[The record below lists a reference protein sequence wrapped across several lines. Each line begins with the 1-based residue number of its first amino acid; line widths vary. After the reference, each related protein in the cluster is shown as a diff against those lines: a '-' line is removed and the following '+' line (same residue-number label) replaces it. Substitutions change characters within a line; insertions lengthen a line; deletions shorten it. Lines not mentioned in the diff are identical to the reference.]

1 MPAPVPLPIRLA
13 MRRRLEHG
21 ATVAQLSQAFAV
33 APRTVRNLVR
43 AWRKDPQSSVA
54 PAYASRSVPPP
65 PPDHPAYEPA
75 LLLRREHPGW
85 GAVLIRIYRER
96 QGVRP
101 LPAARTLQRWFSR
114 AGLGPAPPGQ
124 RPKASEGRATAPH
137 EIWEVDAA
145 EEIRLGTGATVSWLR
160 VADEF
165 TGAVLHT
172 AVFPPRAREFRPRDQ
187 HPGTTACGVRPLG
200 VAAARAGGQRRAVG
214 LDRRTAHRAG
224 AVADR
229 VGGGG
234 DLEPAAPPSSQ
245 RRGRAVAGD
254 GEAVGGAGDLPR

>member
-1 MPAPVPLPIRLA
+1 MPAPVPLPIRQA

-21 ATVAQLSQAFAV
+21 ATVTQLSQAFGI

-43 AWRKDPQSSVA
+43 AWRERPGSSVA
-54 PAYASRSVPPP
+54 PAYAHRPVPPP
-65 PPDHPAYEPA
+65 PPDHPASEPA

-85 GAVLIRIYRER
+85 GAVLIRISLDR

-114 AGLGPAPPGQ
+114 AGLGPAPPGR
-124 RPKASEGRATAPH
+124 RPRASEGRATAPH

-145 EEIRLGTGATVSWLR
+145 EEIRLGSGATVSWLR

-165 TGAVLHT
+165 PGAVWHT
-172 AVFPPRAREFRPRDQ
+172 AVFPPRTLEFRPGDR

-200 VAAARAGGQRRAVG
+200 AAAACAGGQRCAVG
-214 LDRRTAHRAG
+214 LDRRTAHRTG
-224 AVADR
+224 VVADR
-229 VGGGG
+229 VGGGR
-234 DLEPAAPPSSQ
+234 DLEPAATPSSQ
-245 RRGRAVAGD
+245 RRSRAVAGY
-254 GEAVGGAGDLPR
+254 GQAVGGAGGLP

>member
-1 MPAPVPLPIRLA
+1 MPAPVPLPIRQA

-21 ATVAQLSQAFAV
+21 ATVTQLSQDFGI

-43 AWRKDPQSSVA
+43 AWRGRPESSVT
-54 PAYASRSVPPP
+54 PAYVHRPSPPP

-85 GAVLIRIYRER
+85 GAVLIRIYLDR

-101 LPAARTLQRWFSR
+101 LPASRTLQRWFSR
-114 AGLGPAPPGQ
+114 AGLGPAPPGR
-124 RPKASEGRATAPH
+124 RPEVSQGRAAAPH

-145 EEIRLGTGATVSWLR
+145 EEIRLGNGATVSWLR
-160 VADEF
+160 IADEF

-172 AVFPPRAREFRPRDQ
+172 AVFPPRALEFRPGDR
-187 HPGTTACGVRPLG
+187 HPGTTASGVRPLG
-200 VAAARAGGQRRAVG
+200 TPAARAGGQRRAVG
-214 LDRRTAHRAG
+214 LDRGTADRTG

-229 VGGGG
+229 VGGGR
-234 DLEPAAPPSSQ
+234 DLEPGAMPSSQ
-245 RRGRAVAGD
+245 RRGRAVAGH
-254 GEAVGGAGDLPR
+254 G